1 MASERL
7 TISLA
12 PDVRKCID
20 DAIEAGGYSSASD
33 FIATLIRNHQQG
45 EALDHLILEGL
56 ESGPATLP
64 DKSYWADKKAAL
76 KKHAT
81 R

>member
-12 PDVRKCID
+12 PDVRKSID
-20 DAIEAGGYSSASD
+20 DAIDAGGYSSASD

-45 EALDHLILEGL
+45 EQLDQRLLEGL
-56 ESGPATLP
+56 ESGPAITP

-76 KKHAT
+76 KKHTA

>member
-20 DAIEAGGYSSASD
+20 DAIDAGGYSSASD

-56 ESGPATLP
+56 ESGPATPP
-64 DKSYWADKKAAL
+64 DKSYWSDKKAAL
-76 KKHAT
+76 KKHAI